1 MKRKLVL
8 LISIT
13 FLGSSLSLPA
23 FAAVKAGA
31 ACPKAGKTSVAS
43 GKTFTC
49 IKSGKKLVWNK
60 GVSVAKPVAV
70 APTPTP
76 SATSQPV
83 AEKIPATP
91 TSFADLVTN
100 YKGIS
105 VAVWQD
111 VRNRLKGSTLI
122 TRFEVLTGPQTSQP
136 KDKPS
141 VETLLANASSL
152 FSTFSQPK
160 VTKVFY
166 FNRDDVSWAQE
177 QHGKLTN
184 PKFRAQ
190 ELSDN
195 CPSNSNC
202 GAFGSTSAGVGAMFM
217 GVHLQGLDPLE
228 VFGGTEIHEF
238 THVVQ
243 YSLYSESVFNNPNKY
258 LPGWFIEGQASAI
271 QQAGGT
277 SDYADYLSSRKKWF
291 SHSPKSVVKNYS
303 AEEILAFF
311 DLQGPGKF
319 DQATWSHVYDIGSF
333 ATETLIAVGGLD
345 STFELIKQV
354 SSGKSF
360 DDAFLATYKIS
371 WNEAK
376 VIIAEAVSREY
387 GDVR

>member
-1 MKRKLVL
+1 M
-8 LISIT
+8 
-13 FLGSSLSLPA
+13 PA

-31 ACPKAGKTSVAS
+31 SCPKAGKTSVSS

-49 IKSGKKLVWNK
+49 VKSGRKLVWNK
-60 GVSVAKPVAV
+60 VVAV
-70 APTPTP
+70 AKTESPTPAPIPSPTP
-76 SATSQPV
+76 KVEPL
-83 AEKIPATP
+83 PAAP
-91 TSFADLVTN
+91 SSFADLVTN

-111 VRNRLKGSTLI
+111 VRNRLKVVAPVTK
-122 TRFEVLTGPQTSQP
+122 FEILTGPQTTQP

-141 VETLLANASSL
+141 VESLLANASTLLS
-152 FSTFSQPK
+152 SFSQPK

-166 FNRDDVSWAQE
+166 FNRSDVSWAQE

-195 CPSNSNC
+195 CPSDSNC

-217 GVHLQGLDPLE
+217 GVHLQNLDPLE

-243 YSLYSESVFNNPNKY
+243 YSLYSDSVFNNPNRY

-277 SDYADYLSSRKKWF
+277 SNYAEYLNSRKKWF
-291 SHSPKSVVKNYS
+291 SHSPKSVVKSYS
-303 AEEILAFF
+303 AQEILTFF
-311 DLQGPGKF
+311 ELQGPGKF

-333 ATETLIAVGGLD
+333 ATEALIAVGGLD

-354 SSGKSF
+354 SSGKNF
-360 DDAFLATYKIS
+360 DEAFLVTYKVS

-376 VIIAEAVSREY
+376 TQIAEAVSREY

>member
-1 MKRKLVL
+1 MAKKKRVVL
-8 LISIT
+8 FSLITVT
-13 FLGSSLSLPA
+13 FSLFSNPA
-23 FAAVKAGA
+23 SAAVKAGSP
-31 ACPKAGKTSVAS
+31 CPKVGKVSATAS
-43 GKTFTC
+43 KTFTC
-49 IKSGKKLVWNK
+49 IKSGKKFVWNK
-60 GVSVAKPVAV
+60 GIAVTKPASSTPAPSVSPAPQVEPLPAV
-70 APTPTP
+70 
-76 SATSQPV
+76 
-83 AEKIPATP
+83 P

-111 VRNRLKGSTLI
+111 VRNRLKESAPATQ
-122 TRFEVLTGPQTSQP
+122 FEVLTGPKTSQP
-136 KDKPS
+136 KEKPS
-141 VETLLANASSL
+141 VEALLSKASSL
-152 FSTFSQPK
+152 FSTFAQPK

-202 GAFGSTSAGVGAMFM
+202 GAFGSSSAGVGAMFM

-243 YSLYSESVFNNPNKY
+243 YSFYSESVFNNPNKY

-277 SDYADYLSSRKKWF
+277 SDYADYLGSRRKWF
-291 SHSPKSVVKNYS
+291 SHSPKSVVKSYS
-303 AEEILAFF
+303 AEEILNFF
-311 DLQGPGKF
+311 ELQGPGKF
-319 DQATWSHVYDIGSF
+319 DQGTWSHVYDIGSF
-333 ATETLIAVGGLD
+333 ATEALIAIGGLD
-345 STFELIKQV
+345 STFELIKHV
-354 SSGKSF
+354 SFGKSF
-360 DDAFLATYKIS
+360 DDAFLATYKIP
-371 WNEAK
+371 WDEAK

-387 GDVR
+387 GDAR

>member
-1 MKRKLVL
+1 MKRALALLVAL
-8 LISIT
+8 SFMGT
-13 FLGSSLSLPA
+13 FLTVPA
-23 FAAVKAGA
+23 IAAVKAGA
-31 ACPKAGKTSVAS
+31 SCPKVGKTSVAS

-49 IKSGKKLVWNK
+49 VKSGKKLLWNK
-60 GVSVAKPVAV
+60 GIALTKPASS
-70 APTPTP
+70 TPTP
-76 SATSQPV
+76 IASPTPKVEPLPPV
-83 AEKIPATP
+83 PS
-91 TSFADLVTN
+91 SFSNLVTN

-111 VRNRLKGSTLI
+111 VRNRLKGTAPL
-122 TRFEVLTGPQTSQP
+122 TKFEVFTGPQTGQP

-141 VETLLANASSL
+141 VESLLGNASILLS
-152 FSTFSQPK
+152 SFSQPK

-166 FNRDDVSWAQE
+166 FNRSDVSWAQE

-195 CPSNSNC
+195 CPSDSNC

-217 GVHLQGLDPLE
+217 GVHLQNLDPLE

-243 YSLYSESVFNNPNKY
+243 CNLYSESVFNNPNKY

-277 SDYADYLSSRKKWF
+277 SNYAEYLSSRKKWF
-291 SHSPKSVVKNYS
+291 SHSPKSVVKSYS
-303 AEEILAFF
+303 AEEILTFF
-311 DLQGPGKF
+311 ELQGPGKF

-333 ATETLIAVGGLD
+333 ATEALIAVGGLD

-360 DDAFLATYKIS
+360 DEAFLATYKTPWS
-371 WNEAK
+371 EAK
-376 VIIAEAVSREY
+376 TQIAEAVSREY
-387 GDVR
+387 GDAR

>member
-1 MKRKLVL
+1 M
-8 LISIT
+8 
-13 FLGSSLSLPA
+13 PA

-31 ACPKAGKTSVAS
+31 TCTKAGKISIAS

-49 IKSGKKLVWNK
+49 IKSGKKLTWNK
-60 GVSVAKPVAV
+60 GVAVTKPASSTP
-70 APTPTP
+70 APMVSPAPQAEPLP
-76 SATSQPV
+76 SA
-83 AEKIPATP
+83 P
-91 TSFADLVTN
+91 TSFTNLVTN

-111 VRNRLKGSTLI
+111 VRNRLKESVPA
-122 TRFEVLTGPQTSQP
+122 TRFEILTGPKTIQP
-136 KDKPS
+136 KEKPS
-141 VETLLANASSL
+141 AEALLSKASSL
-152 FSTFSQPK
+152 FSAFAQPK

-202 GAFGSTSAGVGAMFM
+202 GAFGSASAGVGAMFM

-243 YSLYSESVFNNPNKY
+243 YSFYSESVFNNPNKY

-291 SHSPKSVVKNYS
+291 SHSPKSVVKSYS
-303 AEEILAFF
+303 AEEILNFF

-333 ATETLIAVGGLD
+333 ATEALIAIGGVD

-376 VIIAEAVSREY
+376 VIIADAVSREY
-387 GDVR
+387 GDAR

>member
-1 MKRKLVL
+1 MKKTFAF
-8 LISIT
+8 LIAVSFI
-13 FLGSSLSLPA
+13 GSSLSMPA

-31 ACPKAGKTSVAS
+31 ACSKAGRTSIAS

-49 IKSGKKLVWNK
+49 VKNGKKLTWNK
-60 GVSVAKPVAV
+60 GVAVAKPASSSPASAV
-70 APTPTP
+70 SPTPQVEP
-76 SATSQPV
+76 L
-83 AEKIPATP
+83 PAVP
-91 TSFADLVTN
+91 TSFANLVTN

-111 VRNRLKGSTLI
+111 VRNRMKGSSPI
-122 TRFEVLTGPQTSQP
+122 TQFEVLAGPKTTQP

-141 VETLLANASSL
+141 VEILLSNASSL
-152 FSTFSQPK
+152 FSAFSQPK

-243 YSLYSESVFNNPNKY
+243 YNLYSEPVFNNPNKY

-303 AEEILAFF
+303 AEEILVFF

-333 ATETLIAVGGLD
+333 ATEALIAIGGLD

-360 DDAFLATYKIS
+360 EDAFLATYKIS
-371 WNEAK
+371 WDEAK

>member
-1 MKRKLVL
+1 MKKLSVLALVL
-8 LISIT
+8 AVAGTLVAPTAS
-13 FLGSSLSLPA
+13 
-23 FAAVKAGA
+23 AAVKAGA
-31 ACPKAGKTSVAS
+31 SCPKMGKTSVSS

-49 IKSGKKLVWNK
+49 VKSGKKLTWNK
-60 GVSVAKPVAV
+60 GVVIAKPASSSP
-70 APTPTP
+70 APTVSPTP
-76 SATSQPV
+76 QAEPLPSA
-83 AEKIPATP
+83 P
-91 TSFADLVTN
+91 TSFANLVTN

-111 VRNRLKGSTLI
+111 VRNRLKESAPATQ
-122 TRFEVLTGPQTSQP
+122 FEVLTGPKTSQP
-136 KDKPS
+136 KEKPS
-141 VETLLANASSL
+141 IETLLLKASSL

-202 GAFGSTSAGVGAMFM
+202 GAFGSASAGVGAMFM

-243 YSLYSESVFNNPNKY
+243 YILYSESVFNNPNKY

-291 SHSPKSVVKNYS
+291 SHSPKSVVKSYT
-303 AEEILAFF
+303 AEEILNFF

-319 DQATWSHVYDIGSF
+319 DQGTWSHVYDIGSF
-333 ATETLIAVGGLD
+333 ATEALIAIGGLD

-360 DDAFLATYKIS
+360 DDAFLATYKIP
-371 WNEAK
+371 WKEAK
-376 VIIAEAVSREY
+376 VIIADAVSREY
-387 GDVR
+387 GDAR

>member
-1 MKRKLVL
+1 MKRSLAVVV
-8 LISIT
+8 SIA
-13 FLGSSLSLPA
+13 FLGTSLSIPA

-31 ACPKAGKTSVAS
+31 TCPKAGKTSTAS

-49 IKSGKKLVWNK
+49 VKSGKKLTWNK
-60 GVSVAKPVAV
+60 GVAVAKPVSSSSAPILSPTPQAEPLPA
-70 APTPTP
+70 APTT
-76 SATSQPV
+76 
-83 AEKIPATP
+83 
-91 TSFADLVTN
+91 FANLVTN

-111 VRNRLKGSTLI
+111 VRNRLKGSSPK
-122 TRFEVLTGPQTSQP
+122 TRFEVLTGPMTIQP
-136 KDKPS
+136 KEKPS
-141 VETLLANASSL
+141 VELLLSNASAL
-152 FSTFSQPK
+152 FSEFSQPET
-160 VTKVFY
+160 TKVFY

-243 YSLYSESVFNNPNKY
+243 YSIYSDSVFNNPNKY

-277 SDYADYLSSRKKWF
+277 SDYDDYLSSRKKWF
-291 SHSPKSVVKNYS
+291 THSPKSIVKSYS
-303 AEEILAFF
+303 AEEILTFF

-333 ATETLIAVGGLD
+333 ATEALIAVGGVD

-354 SSGKSF
+354 SLGKSF

-387 GDVR
+387 RDAR